1 MKSVRAISAIIVLY
15 HSKHLVEKI
24 VDNIISKITG
34 LNEIILIDNSNE
46 DLSEFD
52 NNLVKVIHSQKN
64 IGYGAAINLGVRAAK
79 NNIIV
84 ALNPDIE
91 ITNWELPAELT
102 EESLMLISGKPH
114 EWSSIRK
121 FPTLTYD
128 ILRLSLK
135 NLSRPFR
142 MVEKISGN
150 LCLENLIQPAKV
162 DWISGSLI
170 ITSKRT
176 MFELGGFDEK
186 YFLFYEELDLCR
198 RAWIK
203 NIPCF
208 IAPGIQ
214 FHLNQGN
221 SSVKDVS
228 NIKYDSEIRS
238 ARRYHTKYSGKIL
251 TFIYFS
257 VFKAYCYFISKFLKI
272 VSIFVHHP
280 KIMNKIQQY
289 KTYADAV

>member
-186 YFLFYEELDLCR
+186 YFLFYEELDLCK
-198 RAWIK
+198 RAMKK
-203 NIPCF
+203 NIPCYIF
-208 IAPGIQ
+208 PCIQ
-214 FHLNQGN
+214 FYLNQGN
-221 SSVKDVS
+221 SSANDVS
-228 NIKYDSEIRS
+228 FIKINSEINS
-238 ARRYHTKYSGKIL
+238 AQIYHTKYSGKISTRI
-251 TFIYFS
+251 TFVI
-257 VFKAYCYFISKFLKI
+257 FKIYCYFIWRLMWIISVFI
-272 VSIFVHHP
+272 HHH
-280 KIMNKIQQY
+280 KLENKIKQFRIY
-289 KTYADAV
+289 SDVA